1 MTSWRMGSVTL
12 LAFSSGLPL
21 GLVWIAIPDWMR
33 SSGADIKVVG
43 LVTLA
48 QAPWSFKLLWSP
60 LMDRY
65 QLPWLGRRRGWI
77 AITQI
82 ALIGLLL
89 ALAGLGSNP
98 DTPWVLLA
106 VALAIAFASASHD
119 IAYDAWSVDVLNP
132 EEQGLAAGARTAMY
146 RVAMFV
152 AGAMAIS
159 LTAWWSWPVVN
170 VVLAALYVPMLL
182 VTIKA
187 PEPVTTTQMPRNVKE
202 AVWLPFLGFLGRHR
216 AVEILA
222 FVLLYKFS
230 DNVAE
235 GLLRPFLVDVGYSQ
249 VERGLVTGTV
259 GSFTIAAG
267 ALIGGAIT
275 TGIGLGHAL
284 WIFGLLQITSNVGY
298 IAVARSEPSVT
309 ILCLALGF
317 ENLAKGLGT
326 GAYFALLLRLTQK
339 RFSATQYAL
348 FTSLF
353 ALPRIVAGP
362 ISGLMVDAL
371 GWETFFWSTM
381 VMGVPGLILLQR
393 FSPIGVR
400 DPIIVVEEARSGPP
414 LSRAGVLVRG
424 AAGGIVG
431 LAGGAVS
438 VAFLAALKASRGEGA
453 VPFDFGVHLKALLM
467 PVEMGGWL
475 ELLGLVI
482 FGAIVGMATAA
493 IFVARRSPAGREA
506 AASA

>member
-1 MTSWRMGSVTL
+1 MTSWRMASVTL
-12 LAFSSGLPL
+12 LSFSSGLPL

-33 SSGADIKVVG
+33 ASGADIKVVG

-65 QLPWLGRRRGWI
+65 QLGWLGRRRGWI
-77 AITQI
+77 AVTQI
-82 ALIGLLL
+82 ALIALLL
-89 ALAGLGSNP
+89 ALSGLGASP
-98 DTPWVLLA
+98 DAPWVLLA

-132 EEQGLAAGARTAMY
+132 DEQGVAAGARTAMY

-152 AGAMAIS
+152 AGALAITM
-159 LTAWWSWPVVN
+159 TAWWSWPVVC

-187 PEPVTTTQMPRNVKE
+187 PEPATTTEAPRSVRE

-222 FVLLYKFS
+222 FVLLYKFA

-259 GSFTIAAG
+259 GGFTIAAG
-267 ALIGGAIT
+267 ALIGGAVT

-298 IAVARSEPSVT
+298 IAVARSEPDVT

-326 GAYFALLLRLTQK
+326 GAFFALLLRLTQK

-353 ALPRIVAGP
+353 ALPRIVSGP
-362 ISGLMVDAL
+362 IAGFMVDAM
-371 GWETFFWSTM
+371 GWEIFFWSTM
-381 VMGVPGLILLQR
+381 AMGIPGLVLLQR
-393 FSPIGVR
+393 FSPLGVR
-400 DPIIVVEEARSGPP
+400 DPIIVVEEVPAGPP

-424 AAGGIVG
+424 VAGGIAG
-431 LAGGAVS
+431 LAGGAVC
-438 VAFLAALKASRGEGA
+438 VALLAALKATRGEGA
-453 VPFDFGVHLKALLM
+453 VPFDFGASMRALLA
-467 PVEMGGWL
+467 PAEIGGWL

-482 FGAIVGMATAA
+482 FGAVVGLATAA
-493 IFVARRSPAGREA
+493 IFVARRSAAGREA